1 MENSTSP
8 DLLHD
13 LADEIT
19 YEHAS
24 KAMRLVNFIID
35 MIIVSI
41 VNTVIGG
48 MIQMMIFAAY
58 ISDMETSPSDVG
70 IAFGLMATIWLLQI
84 GLFLGYYTICEKMMN
99 GRTVG
104 KLVTGT
110 MALREDGTPLTWKNA
125 ILRSLCRMI
134 PFEPIVAIFTTYPW
148 HDDFTRT
155 VVIKKSM

>member
-13 LADEIT
+13 LADEIS

-48 MIQMMIFAAY
+48 MIQMMVLAAY
-58 ISDMETSPSDVG
+58 ISDMESNPSDIG
-70 IAFGLMATIWLLQI
+70 ITLGIIVTIYLVQF
-84 GLFLGYYTICEKMMN
+84 GLFLGYYTVCEKMMN

-110 MALREDGTPLTWKNA
+110 MALREDGAPLTWKNA
-125 ILRSLCRMI
+125 ILRSLCRII
-134 PFEPIVAIFTTYPW
+134 PFEPIVAIFTNYPW